1 MSESPPRSTR
11 SKPAL
16 LRMAADPFGQL
27 EPPLFPH
34 DPNVIAVAA
43 DHLIEAALPVL
54 DLNAPAKI
62 AEFISTRLGLV

>member
-1 MSESPPRSTR
+1 
-11 SKPAL
+11 
-16 LRMAADPFGQL
+16 MAADPFGQL